1 MEILVHLTITLGHG
15 IQLHEDIQ
23 LWKGEFT
30 VEEFW
35 TWCKVHIAKGKDAL
49 NEVKVVVQSVL
60 DNDTL
65 LQKGTIVDLY
75 QITLELSMEVMS
87 SSVEL

>member
-1 MEILVHLTITLGHG
+1 M
-15 IQLHEDIQ
+15 
-23 LWKGEFT
+23 
-30 VEEFW
+30 
-35 TWCKVHIAKGKDAL
+35 AKGKAAL
-49 NEVKVVVQSVL
+49 DEVKVVVQSVL